1 MIMRTQL
8 TKLESPRY
16 VISEEK
22 IQHNLELFKYIKDRT
37 RCKILLATKAYSCFS
52 TYPLISAVL
61 DGTANSSLH
70 ECRLSHETFGKQTH
84 IYSPAYCES
93 SFNEITTYANCI
105 VFNSVSQLTKFSKNV
120 AKTIDLGIRLN
131 PEHVEVD
138 NKLYSPCVPGSRF
151 GVLVQDLSLND
162 CKVISGFHIHALC
175 QNTDESLIRLMDA
188 TEQKFKEYLELEHIK
203 WVNFGGGHL
212 IPSKN
217 YNKDRLI
224 DAINEFQN
232 KYNVT
237 IILEPG
243 EAVVLNAGVLVAK
256 VLDIVHN
263 KMDIAILN
271 TSATAHMPDVL
282 EMPYR
287 PDVINGF
294 DANIKKYTYRLGGNT
309 CLSGDII
316 GEYSFEKPLQIG
328 DELIFKD
335 TAQYT
340 MVKNTTFNG
349 ICLPSI
355 YIKKQDSRII
365 KLKSFGYDD
374 FKQRLS

>member
-1 MIMRTQL
+1 MSTQL

-16 VISEEK
+16 VVSEEK

-37 RCKILLATKAYSCFS
+37 NCKILLATKAYSCFS
-52 TYPLISAVL
+52 TYPLIATVL

-93 SFNEITTYANCI
+93 SFNEITSYANCI

-120 AKTIDLGIRLN
+120 PKKTDLGIRLN

-151 GVLVQDLSLND
+151 GVLAQDLTLTD
-162 CKVISGFHIHALC
+162 CKNISGFHIHALC

-188 TEQKFKEYLELEHIK
+188 TEQKFKEHLELAHIK

-224 DAINEFQN
+224 NTINEFQK

-237 IILEPG
+237 VILEPG
-243 EAVVLNAGVLVAK
+243 EAVVYNAGVLVAK
-256 VLDIVHN
+256 VLDIVNN
-263 KMDIAILN
+263 KLDIAILN

-282 EMPYR
+282 EMPYS
-287 PDVINGF
+287 PDIVNGF
-294 DANIKKYTYRLGGNT
+294 DKNVKKYTYRLGGNT

-316 GEYSFEKPLQIG
+316 GEYSFETPLQIG
-328 DELIFKD
+328 DELTFKD
-335 TAQYT
+335 MAQYT

-349 ICLPSI
+349 INLPSI
-355 YIKKQDSRII
+355 YIQKKDKSLV
-365 KLKSFGYDD
+365 KLKSFGYND